1 MSRPTDRYV
10 DPGVV
15 TCGGDWDFFTVLAQM
30 PTQLSQVRRMGMA
43 CKAREDVVSA
53 RLVRR
58 VAS

>member
-15 TCGGDWDFFTVLAQM
+15 TCGGDWDFFAVLAQM
-30 PTQLSQVRRMGMA
+30 PTQLRHLRRTSMA

-58 VAS
+58 VVS